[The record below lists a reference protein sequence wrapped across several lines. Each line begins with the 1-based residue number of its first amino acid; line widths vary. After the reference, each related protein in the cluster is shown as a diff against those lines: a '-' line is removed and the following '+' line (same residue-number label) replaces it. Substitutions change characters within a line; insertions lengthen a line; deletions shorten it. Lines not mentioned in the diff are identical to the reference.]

1 MTNTKIH
8 KSTQSFKG
16 PQESAINEIS
26 SLKIER
32 WLSSKEAAQY
42 LGISV
47 SALTMK
53 VYRKEIRPK
62 KLGRLNRFSQ
72 SDLDGLLLSTNETS
86 LPRRF

>member
-1 MTNTKIH
+1 MTNTKVH
-8 KSTQSFKG
+8 KSTQAF
-16 PQESAINEIS
+16 QAAEESATS
-26 SLKIER
+26 SGSSVKIER

-53 VYRKEIRPK
+53 VYRKEIQPK

-72 SDLDGLLLSTNETS
+72 SDLERLLCSSTESS
-86 LPRRF
+86 LQRRF